1 MRSDRPEEAQP
12 PTSLHTGGTRA
23 RAMPNHPTLQL
34 LLAERTLDLEPAPLL
49 HTPPRTLSTP
59 RERLRDR
66 IEGMLLGLAI
76 GDALGNTTEGQAP
89 RLRRE
94 AHGGVIRDYLPNPR
108 AGGRAVGLPSDD
120 TQLAFW
126 TLRRLLEDGRVEP
139 DALLREFASRP
150 IFGIGQTVSE
160 ALRRYRSGT
169 PWYETGV
176 PSAGNG
182 ALMRIAP
189 VLIPHVASPSSELWA
204 DAALAAMITHNDRG
218 STATCIAFIAL
229 LWELLDRDDVPAPG
243 WWLDTFVAIA
253 RELEG
258 DTTSY
263 TPRTLR
269 FEYQGPI
276 WRFAAERVREAL
288 AEELDV
294 IDAGD
299 AWLSGAYLLETVPC
313 VLYIL
318 CRYGHDPEEAILR
331 AVNDTWDNDTAA
343 AIVGA
348 AVGALHGRRALPQRW
363 IAGLLGRTA
372 ADDDGEVF
380 RLAEAAVERWVG

>member
-1 MRSDRPEEAQP
+1 
-12 PTSLHTGGTRA
+12 
-23 RAMPNHPTLQL
+23 MPNHPTLQR
-34 LLAERTLDLEPAPLL
+34 LLAERRLDLEPAPVL
-49 HTPPRTLSTP
+49 HAPPRTLNAQ

-66 IEGMLLGLAI
+66 IGGMLLGLAI
-76 GDALGNTTEGQAP
+76 GDALGNTTEGQPP

-94 AHGGVIRDYLPNPR
+94 AHGGGIRDYVPNR
-108 AGGRAVGLPSDD
+108 HAGGRAVGLPSDD

-189 VLIPHVASPSSELWA
+189 VLIPHLATPSPELWA

-218 STATCIAFIAL
+218 STAACLAFVAL
-229 LWELLDRDDVPAPG
+229 LWELLDRGDVPAPE
-243 WWLDTFVAIA
+243 WWLDTFVSLA

-258 DTTSY
+258 DATSY
-263 TPRTLR
+263 TPRTPR

-288 AEELDV
+288 AEELDA

-313 VLYIL
+313 VLFIL

-348 AVGALHGRRALPQRW
+348 AVGALHGRRALPERW
-363 IAGLLGRTA
+363 IRGLLGRTA

-380 RLAEAAVERWVG
+380 RLTEAAVERWVG

>member
-1 MRSDRPEEAQP
+1 MR
-12 PTSLHTGGTRA
+12 
-23 RAMPNHPTLQL
+23 
-34 LLAERTLDLEPAPLL
+34 
-49 HTPPRTLSTP
+49 
-59 RERLRDR
+59 
-66 IEGMLLGLAI
+66 
-76 GDALGNTTEGQAP
+76 
-89 RLRRE
+89 
-94 AHGGVIRDYLPNPR
+94 
-108 AGGRAVGLPSDD
+108 
-120 TQLAFW
+120 
-126 TLRRLLEDGRVEP
+126 
-139 DALLREFASRP
+139 LLREFASRP
-150 IFGIGQTVSE
+150 IFGIGQTVRE

-189 VLIPHVASPSSELWA
+189 VLRSRTSRAPRSELWA

-258 DTTSY
+258 DTTSS
-263 TPRTLR
+263 TRRARCASSTRGRSGASPRNGYVKR
-269 FEYQGPI
+269 SP
-276 WRFAAERVREAL
+276 RSSMS
-288 AEELDV
+288 

-318 CRYGHDPEEAILR
+318 GRYGHDPEEAILR